1 MTRTH
6 THTHTHTYT
15 HRYDAS
21 IGDDVM
27 NAALRRQQALREGA
41 EGHAETLAEPLT
53 PVDEAGFIRLNTP
66 LSSSASSAPGTPLND
81 LGTSGPEA
89 AGCGGAAAPTT
100 PTQEVDDAARKQRAV
115 AKRAYSLHVDEM
127 ASKFPLLSLMS
138 EETRLAC
145 LSAVRFRAF
154 TKGQR
159 ILRRGE
165 ESD

>member
-1 MTRTH
+1 
-6 THTHTHTYT
+6 
-15 HRYDAS
+15 
-21 IGDDVM
+21 M

-66 LSSSASSAPGTPLND
+66 LSSAPGTPLND
-81 LGTSGPEA
+81 LETSGPEA

-115 AKRAYSLHVDEM
+115 AKRAYSLHVEEM
-127 ASKFPLLSLMS
+127 ASKFLLLSLMS

>member
-1 MTRTH
+1 
-6 THTHTHTYT
+6 
-15 HRYDAS
+15 
-21 IGDDVM
+21 M

-41 EGHAETLAEPLT
+41 EGYSETLAEPLT

-81 LGTSGPEA
+81 LGASRPEA
-89 AGCGGAAAPTT
+89 AWCGGAAASTTAAAPTT
-100 PTQEVDDAARKQRAV
+100 PTQEVDDAARKQRSV
-115 AKRAYSLHVDEM
+115 AKRAIFLHREEG

-145 LSAVRFRAF
+145 LSAVRFRSF

-165 ESD
+165 EFNQ

>member
-1 MTRTH
+1 MK
-6 THTHTHTYT
+6 
-15 HRYDAS
+15 
-21 IGDDVM
+21 
-27 NAALRRQQALREGA
+27 AALRRQQALREGA

-66 LSSSASSAPGTPLND
+66 LSSAPGTPLND
-81 LGTSGPEA
+81 LETSGPEA

-100 PTQEVDDAARKQRAV
+100 PTQEVDDAAQKQRAV
-115 AKRAYSLHVDEM
+115 AKRLHVEEM

>member
-1 MTRTH
+1 
-6 THTHTHTYT
+6 
-15 HRYDAS
+15 
-21 IGDDVM
+21 M

-66 LSSSASSAPGTPLND
+66 LSSAPGTPLND
-81 LGTSGPEA
+81 LETSGPEA

-100 PTQEVDDAARKQRAV
+100 PTQEVDDAARTQRAV
-115 AKRAYSLHVDEM
+115 AKRLHVEEM

>member
-1 MTRTH
+1 M
-6 THTHTHTYT
+6 
-15 HRYDAS
+15 
-21 IGDDVM
+21 
-27 NAALRRQQALREGA
+27 
-41 EGHAETLAEPLT
+41 
-53 PVDEAGFIRLNTP
+53 
-66 LSSSASSAPGTPLND
+66 LND
-81 LGTSGPEA
+81 LETSGPEA

-115 AKRAYSLHVDEM
+115 AKRAYSLHVQEM